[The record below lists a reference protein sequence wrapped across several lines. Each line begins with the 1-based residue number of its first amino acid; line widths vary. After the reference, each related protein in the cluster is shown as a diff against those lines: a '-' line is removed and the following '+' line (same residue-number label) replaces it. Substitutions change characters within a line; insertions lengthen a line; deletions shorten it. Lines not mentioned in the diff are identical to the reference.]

1 MVPKIESDRFS
12 ILYLLP
18 LLPCFGQVAVVKDCD
33 KLHKTKEKSDRAL
46 WEKNKCILFISS

>member
-1 MVPKIESDRFS
+1 MVSKIESDRFS

-46 WEKNKCILFISS
+46 WKKNKCILFISS